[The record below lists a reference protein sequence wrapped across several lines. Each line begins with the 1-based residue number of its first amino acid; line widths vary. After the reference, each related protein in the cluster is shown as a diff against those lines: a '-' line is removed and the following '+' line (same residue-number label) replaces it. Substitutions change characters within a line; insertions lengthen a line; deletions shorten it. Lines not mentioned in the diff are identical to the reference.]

1 MKIVSLF
8 VSLKVAD
15 VRKKIFSPSQ
25 LGGKV
30 NKQLTNDAFIF
41 NMFCY

>member
-1 MKIVSLF
+1 MLE
-8 VSLKVAD
+8 
-15 VRKKIFSPSQ
+15 KIFSPMQ

-41 NMFCY
+41 NMLCY